1 MGFPL
6 SRKRLAVLI
15 RQGVR
20 LRVISARGLRSLAP
34 CRLAAIVVV
43 DQRLLRK
50 LVTDAAQLEETLC
63 GIVSERASQ
72 RDRVGYFFG
81 SLVVLTAV
89 IFLAAFNMVHVNL
102 PVT

>member
-1 MGFPL
+1 MLLRLFLNGFL
-6 SRKRLAVLI
+6 
-15 RQGVR
+15 VR
-20 LRVISARGLRSLAP
+20 CLRSLAAGG
-34 CRLAAIVVV
+34 LAAIVVV

-50 LVTDAAQLEETLC
+50 LVTDAAQLEEALC

-72 RDRVGYFFG
+72 CNRVGYFFG
-81 SLVVLTAV
+81 GLVVLTAV